1 MYTSYD
7 VEKHRPHVWNTLGL
21 RSYQRKVQADVI
33 SQKNSDN
40 MSLLLLHNNE

>member
-7 VEKHRPHVWNTLGL
+7 VEKRRLHVWNTLGL

-33 SQKNSDN
+33 SQKNSDVIA
-40 MSLLLLHNNE
+40 LVT